1 MPCAACRSECE
12 PVTRGASGALLCEAC
27 AELSALLA
35 IAVRLAPEPV
45 VTEAEAGPTIET
57 RTREA

>member
-1 MPCAACRSECE
+1 MA
-12 PVTRGASGALLCEAC
+12 RGVSGALLCEAC

-35 IAVRLAPEPV
+35 IAVRLAPESV
-45 VTEAEAGPTIET
+45 GTEVEAGPTIET